1 MSDVMLLGVLRMPI
15 ECWIENCVDQQQRH
29 LRYLEAALRIEDDQ
43 KYIEK
48 LEDVV
53 LYLGSGLFRTGI
65 PLLEFTGQDSQWCQ
79 EFEDLMYQLYQR
91 KFEDHD

>member
-1 MSDVMLLGVLRMPI
+1 MST
-15 ECWIENCVDQQQRH
+15 
-29 LRYLEAALRIEDDQ
+29 RIKDDQ

-65 PLLEFTGQDSQWCQ
+65 PLSEFTGQDSQWCQ
-79 EFEDLMYQLYQR
+79 EFEDLMYQLYKR

>member
-1 MSDVMLLGVLRMPI
+1 MST
-15 ECWIENCVDQQQRH
+15 
-29 LRYLEAALRIEDDQ
+29 RIEDDQ

-65 PLLEFTGQDSQWCQ
+65 PLSEFTG
-79 EFEDLMYQLYQR
+79 
-91 KFEDHD
+91 